1 MLEGAGHQVDLA
13 TDGDEAVALALQ
25 HDYDIVLMDILMPAL
40 SGIEATR
47 KIRHSGSA
55 CADVPI
61 LAVTASVLP
70 EQMDACFAAGMDGF
84 IEKPIRVD
92 ALKTAL
98 ERVSR
103 RKAPADRCGMSPRS
117 ARADRRGN
125 GRRRGS
131 APGGRLGTARSA
143 RACRVQTASG

>member
-1 MLEGAGHQVDLA
+1 
-13 TDGDEAVALALQ
+13 
-25 HDYDIVLMDILMPAL
+25 MDILMPAL

-47 KIRHSGSA
+47 EIRRSGSA
-55 CADVPI
+55 RADVPI

-103 RKAPADRCGMSPRS
+103 REG
-117 ARADRRGN
+117 ARRPMRNVATLSQG
-125 GRRRGS
+125 
-131 APGGRLGTARSA
+131 
-143 RACRVQTASG
+143 